1 MNISKE
7 EQYMNYQEI
16 KEKLTEIGIK
26 TGDKIVTEFCYGG
39 DNIDEETL
47 VTMFGDVEVIDKQGD
62 CEGGGDYAMKV
73 FLFKA
78 HNVYIKVEGFYS
90 SYNGTE
96 WDEEYKEV
104 FPQQKTI
111 TVYE

>member
-1 MNISKE
+1 MNYQ

-26 TGDKIVTEFCYGG
+26 TGDEIVAEFYEGG
-39 DNIDEETL
+39 NIDEETL
-47 VTMFGDVEVIDKQGD
+47 VAMFGDVEVIDEQGGY
-62 CEGGGDYAMKV
+62 EGGGDYAMKV

-78 HNVYIKVEGFYS
+78 HNIYIKVTGFYS
-90 SYNGTE
+90 SYNGTD
-96 WDEEYKEV
+96 WDGTFTEV